1 MQSIKLAKENIHFLH
16 FTYKKFTNNK
26 LQIINKWPKTG
37 KYIRW
42 QVKRDFFVFFFNI
55 LGRIGSK
62 SPSCLTISIS
72 ERWRRDFNSQE
83 AKLKN
88 RIEKKN

>member
-1 MQSIKLAKENIHFLH
+1 MAKNRKI
-16 FTYKKFTNNK
+16 YKMAS
-26 LQIINKWPKTG
+26 Q
-37 KYIRW
+37 
-42 QVKRDFFVFFFNI
+42 KRFFVFFFNI